1 LRSVYQKK
9 HQFYRF
15 HKISSNSKVP
25 HLEAVI
31 LAGVL
36 IKFVISSFYIDIR
49 HNIDQITCI

>member
-49 HNIDQITCI
+49 HNIDQIT